1 MIQGL
6 VEGCAPLTKQD
17 KATVSG
23 CSRRFSLKNKKEW
36 VPETTFPVEHDQFF
50 RADISVFYVSLGSV
64 FEPGSSEE
72 DVAIVRLMDKDQACI

>member
-1 MIQGL
+1 M
-6 VEGCAPLTKQD
+6 
-17 KATVSG
+17 
-23 CSRRFSLKNKKEW
+23 KNKKEW

-72 DVAIVRLMDKDQACI
+72 DVAVVRLMDKDQAGI